1 MHLLMSC
8 KEFKNYTISVISVSG
23 YHWDTSDW
31 APEKSL
37 PNISELPGGECPDSP
52 GSSSPHS
59 NESNTHINN
68 VGYQGEDR
76 TNYSANIPEGDY
88 IDSEYVGDSEC
99 TDNEYDAENAPEL
112 PNYEQILAEQSKL
125 LEDYELPS
133 HNINIHPDYYLP
145 LNSSFTSDKIP
156 LETLENWAAP
166 PGYDISSGS
175 SASSDDDNDS
185 VLHYGFPPTHTNINR
200 LSMITTDSEAN
211 GENRLSAAYTSDSE
225 FNGEYNRVSAIDDIS
240 VGENRSRNA
249 SMSDISGLCEIED
262 SEDNILDSEDENTP
276 LTTQRIH
283 TEV

>member
-1 MHLLMSC
+1 MGC
-8 KEFKNYTISVISVSG
+8 RAEDQINYNGIQA
-23 YHWDTSDW
+23 D
-31 APEKSL
+31 
-37 PNISELPGGECPDSP
+37 
-52 GSSSPHS
+52 
-59 NESNTHINN
+59 
-68 VGYQGEDR
+68 
-76 TNYSANIPEGDY
+76 GDY

-99 TDNEYDAENAPEL
+99 TDNEFDMENPPEL

-156 LETLENWAAP
+156 LETLENWGVP
-166 PGYDISSGS
+166 PGYNISSDT

-185 VLHYGFPPTHTNINR
+185 VLHYGFPPSRNNINR
-200 LSMITTDSEAN
+200 LSMITTDSDAN

-225 FNGEYNRVSAIDDIS
+225 VNGEYNRVSAIDNIS
-240 VGENRSRNA
+240 VGEDRSRNA

-276 LTTQRIH
+276 LPTQRIH

>member
-1 MHLLMSC
+1 M
-8 KEFKNYTISVISVSG
+8 
-23 YHWDTSDW
+23 
-31 APEKSL
+31 
-37 PNISELPGGECPDSP
+37 
-52 GSSSPHS
+52 
-59 NESNTHINN
+59 
-68 VGYQGEDR
+68 GYQGEDR

-156 LETLENWAAP
+156 LETLETWAAP

-240 VGENRSRNA
+240 VGESRSRNA